1 MGLLYTTE
9 KYLTS
14 LATTEQPNKEQH
26 DTLTGSYVEMFVF
39 HSDLIHVIVL
49 ITIEDLE
56 RPDKDVNILFEN
68 FLLPEM

>member
-49 ITIEDLE
+49 ITIDLE

-68 FLLPEM
+68 FLLSEM